1 MVTYPALWRRYAA
14 SLTFSA
20 ATTFALLLLMN
31 DLISQPGP
39 ELKQPPPP
47 WIPDLYRL
55 PEEYKPPLPPPPVP
69 PDRPDPPPVTK
80 VETYDPFAG
89 PGGEVDFV
97 KPETAVPVSPRG
109 TGVADGDVLPIFKVT
124 PNYPLTAAKRGVEGY
139 VVIRF
144 TVDELGR
151 IVDPEIVEA
160 MPAGFFNRSALEAVR
175 RFKYRPRVL
184 NGQPTRVTGMVHR
197 LVYELVEA

>member
-1 MVTYPALWRRYAA
+1 M
-14 SLTFSA
+14 FDE
-20 ATTFALLLLMN
+20 FA
-31 DLISQPGP
+31 
-39 ELKQPPPP
+39 
-47 WIPDLYRL
+47 
-55 PEEYKPPLPPPPVP
+55 V
-69 PDRPDPPPVTK
+69 
-80 VETYDPFAG
+80 
-89 PGGEVDFV
+89 PGGEVDFAV
-97 KPETAVPVSPRG
+97 PETAVPVSPRG

-160 MPAGFFNRSALEAVR
+160 MPAGIFNRSALEAVR

-184 NGQPTRVTGMVHR
+184 NGQPTRVTGMLHR
-197 LVYELVEA
+197 LVYELAEA